1 MRISPNRPGVK
12 PVSVARLVLW
22 GLPWSDYGRTGEL
35 QIINLA
41 EGFLEETAIEGE
53 SPVSERFDDSLDRFP
68 STTGHEKPCGNPGG
82 PSPKAKYYSATDS
95 EPVP

>member
-1 MRISPNRPGVK
+1 M
-12 PVSVARLVLW
+12 SVARLVLW
-22 GLPWSDYGRTGEL
+22 GLPWSDYGQAEEL

-41 EGFLEETAIEGE
+41 EGFLEETATEGD
-53 SPVSERFDDSLDRFP
+53 SPVSERLDDSFGRFP

-82 PSPKAKYYSATDS
+82 PSPKAKYSSATDS